1 MSQELTI
8 QLSDAAYAQL
18 ELRAISEAKSP
29 GELVV
34 AAIERQFAVPPS
46 SEQSPTTVPENQG
59 SPGLVRTYFGT
70 FDLGYAVG
78 ADNES
83 IDADLAREY
92 GSTHEES

>member
-8 QLSDAAYAQL
+8 QLSDTAYAQL
-18 ELRAISEAKSP
+18 QLRAISEAKSP
-29 GELVV
+29 SELVV
-34 AAIERQFAVPPS
+34 AAIERQLALPCG
-46 SEQSPTTVPENQG
+46 SEPSPTTDPDNQG
-59 SPGLVRTYFGT
+59 ARGLVRKYFGT

-78 ADNES
+78 ADNEA